1 MNDEKNLCMELI
13 AIYFI
18 SKMYSVAMIFEVKR
32 KVQKQTGFTS
42 TEIKTTENYKTMT
55 IKFRIASGHYQ
66 LYLLL

>member
-1 MNDEKNLCMELI
+1 MNDEENLCMELI

-55 IKFRIASGHYQ
+55 TKVRIASGHYQ